1 MAALRLDGIIYTCG
15 ATCNNTD
22 CRRTQQG
29 HTMCAAML
37 GTGDGGGM
45 AGQTMLAHSGSGD
58 ALWSVIV
65 LDIQLGSGVFPNA
78 ASRKVTE

>member
-1 MAALRLDGIIYTCG
+1 
-15 ATCNNTD
+15 
-22 CRRTQQG
+22 
-29 HTMCAAML
+29 MCAAML